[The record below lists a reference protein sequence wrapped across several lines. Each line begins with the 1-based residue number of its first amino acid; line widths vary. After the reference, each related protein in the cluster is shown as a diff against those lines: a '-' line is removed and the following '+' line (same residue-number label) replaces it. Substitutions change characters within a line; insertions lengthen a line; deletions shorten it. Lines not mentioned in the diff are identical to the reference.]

1 MAHLEQKERAEPMAL
16 NEAGFLR
23 KFIRHITG
31 TLEDVVGLHES
42 SGFVA
47 TVAQRM
53 GEQINEAYRQS
64 MGLERLDAQHITQ
77 VFLDLQ
83 NNING
88 DFSVSHEDEEKIV
101 ITGCACPFGK
111 EVVDRPSLCMMT
123 SNMLAVIA
131 AENLGYAKVSIEKSL
146 ARGDS
151 CCRIVMYLKKSHEAG
166 RAEGREFFQS

>member
-1 MAHLEQKERAEPMAL
+1 MTHAEQGEQAKSVVL
-16 NEAGFLR
+16 NETAFLR

-42 SGFVA
+42 NGFVA

-53 GEQINEAYRQS
+53 GEQLNEAYRLS
-64 MGLERLDAQHITQ
+64 MGLDRLSLQHVTQ
-77 VFLDLQ
+77 VFIDLQ
-83 NNING
+83 KQING
-88 DFSVSHEDEEKIV
+88 DFSVTHEGEEKIV

-131 AENLGYAKVSIEKSL
+131 AENLGYAKASIEESL
-146 ARGDS
+146 ARGDNR
-151 CCRIVMYLKKSHEAG
+151 CRIVMYLNNSPEAA
-166 RAEGREFFQS
+166 RAEGCEFFQS

>member
-1 MAHLEQKERAEPMAL
+1 MAHAEQGERATPAAL
-16 NEAGFLR
+16 NETGFLR

-42 SGFVA
+42 NGFVA

-53 GEQINEAYRQS
+53 GEQINETYRQS
-64 MGLERLDAQHITQ
+64 MGLERLNPQHVTE
-77 VFLDLQ
+77 VFIDLQ
-83 NNING
+83 KQING
-88 DFSVSHEDEEKIV
+88 NFSVTHEDEEKIV

-111 EVVDRPSLCMMT
+111 DVVDRPSLCTMT

-131 AENLGYAKVSIEKSL
+131 AENLGYAKVSVEKSL

-151 CCRIVMYLKKSHEAG
+151 CCRIVMYLKNSAEAA